1 MGIVPTGKNPLKKL
15 QSLVAIS
22 ARIAR
27 IFYGILKNGTE
38 YDPTMVM
45 KDFNKAVAA

>member
-1 MGIVPTGKNPLKKL
+1 M
-15 QSLVAIS
+15 AIA

-27 IFYGILKNGTE
+27 IFFGILKNGTE
-38 YDPTMVM
+38 YDPAIVM